1 MDDFDLSM
9 LIDVI
14 LVRILEVVL
23 LGLLQFYFDDT
34 LIPRPF
40 DIDLLRAFDSVS
52 SIAWLINFSAC
63 K

>member
-1 MDDFDLSM
+1 M